1 LGAPLEYFKTDA
13 MDQEFGPFDANRAK
27 KVIRI
32 LISSKFYFNLTLQER
47 HSLIRYIL
55 NKFPYSL

>member
-1 LGAPLEYFKTDA
+1 MKYLKTDS
-13 MDQEFGPFDANRAK
+13 MDQEVGPFDANRAK

-47 HSLIRYIL
+47 HGLIRYIL
-55 NKFPYSL
+55 SKFPYSL